1 MFLNLLLTLCL
12 SVTCFAEY
20 TKLGYSKCSNDA
32 AIDITY
38 MDITP
43 MVIIPVYM
51 VIFIFLK
58 VFIT

>member
-1 MFLNLLLTLCL
+1 MIFNLFLTLCL

-43 MVIIPVYM
+43 MVIISV
-51 VIFIFLK
+51 FLW
-58 VFIT
+58 